1 MSSRWGMPQDYYSNA
16 TAAVGT
22 YNYRHLGQVCFMMR
36 FAEFFAGVGL
46 VREGLARDGW
56 SCAWANDIA
65 QDKQET
71 YTANFGEGDFVLGD
85 IWQIAQQ
92 PEQIPDDVFLYTAS
106 FPCTDLSVAG
116 GMAGLAG
123 EKSGTLNALLNI
135 LAQKKQA
142 NTQPKIVLLEN
153 VKGFLTSHQGQD
165 ISNTV
170 KALNALGYT
179 VDIIEL
185 DAVLFTP
192 QSRPRIFVI
201 AVENLLAQ
209 HVMQLKQNAPDSWWA
224 PFHQAPQLRSHTV
237 QDLIQNNPDLN
248 WGLFDIPE
256 PERTAPKLSHIV
268 EHIPENS
275 PLWWGAEK
283 QQHLYD
289 QMSPRHQTVVR
300 EKLNQPEHFYGTVYR
315 RMRKGQPMAELR
327 SDGIAGCL
335 RTPRGGSSKQ
345 ILVRAGHGGWKARL
359 LTPREYARLQGVRDS
374 FWMPDNANKGYFA
387 MGDAV
392 CVPVIQYLSKH
403 VLKPAYGAWREI
415 QQTAID
421 EVARHMAAMGAVR

>member
-1 MSSRWGMPQDYYSNA
+1 
-16 TAAVGT
+16 
-22 YNYRHLGQVCFMMR
+22 MMR

-46 VREGLARDGW
+46 VREGLAGDGW
-56 SCAWANDIA
+56 SCAWANDID

-85 IWQIAQQ
+85 IWHIAQQ
-92 PEQIPDDVFLYTAS
+92 PEQIPDNVFLYTAS

-116 GMAGLAG
+116 DRAGLAG

-142 NTQPKIVLLEN
+142 NTQPQIVLLEN
-153 VKGFLTSHQGQD
+153 VRGFLTSHQGQD

-170 KALNALGYT
+170 KSLNTLGYT

-185 DAVLFTP
+185 DAALFTP
-192 QSRPRIFVI
+192 QSRPRVFVI
-201 AVENLLAQ
+201 AVEDSLAQ
-209 HVMQLKQNAPDSWWA
+209 HVMQLKQHSLDSGWA
-224 PFHQAPQLRSHTV
+224 HFRQAPQLRSNKLR
-237 QDLIQNNPDLN
+237 DLIQNNPDLN

-256 PERTAPKLSHIV
+256 PERTALTLSHIV
-268 EHIPENS
+268 EPIPENS
-275 PLWWGAEK
+275 PLWWDAEK
-283 QQHLYD
+283 QQHLYN
-289 QMSPRHQTVVR
+289 QMSPAHQATVR
-300 EKLNQPEHFYGTVYR
+300 EKLNEPEYFYGTVYR

-345 ILVRAGHGGWKARL
+345 ILVRAGHGSWKARL

-374 FWMPDNANKGYFA
+374 FRMPDKANKGYFA

-392 CVPVIQYLSKH
+392 CVPVIQHLSKH
-403 VLKPAYGAWREI
+403 ILKPAYDTWQAM
-415 QQTAID
+415 QQTACD
-421 EVARHMAAMGAVR
+421 TDPRPLDFHA